1 MIMGDP
7 EVVDLLRDEP
17 ELLALADA
25 VADTQRLR
33 SSLVRHLAPRFAAIA
48 AVAAGIAAALLLWPS
63 GGGNNI
69 LGRALAA
76 MGNGPVLHLRMEA
89 PTGDVLVNLE
99 SGRRIVETMQIE
111 IWSDRNFERAHLVM
125 RVRGLAADLLLPD
138 DATAPGT
145 TLGPVDPAYSA
156 FWTGYRQALANGGAK
171 LESEDTVDGHDVYW
185 LRFPSVEQGREGTE
199 VAIDRHTYK
208 PVVIRNSAPGGRH
221 QDMRVIV
228 AETIAYRAS
237 DFKRVGANLFGGF
250 SSGSGSASSS
260 PNQPST
266 TVTAPWLT
274 AGKRV
279 SGLAL
284 ASVNPST
291 TTTNEKTIEGVT
303 LVYGTGR
310 GPYPEPGLRVLT
322 IEELSQ
328 PDDPIEW
335 KRIPHGWI
343 GIQEGASGSDSNSMR
358 PTWTG
363 TLAKHGIYVTI
374 STGEGE
380 DAVLEAARALQPAH

>member
-1 MIMGDP
+1 MIMRDP

-111 IWSDRNFERAHLVM
+111 IWSDRNFERAHLVV

-145 TLGPVDPAYSA
+145 TVGPVDPAYSA

-171 LESEDTVDGHDVYW
+171 LEGEDTVDGHDVYW

-237 DFKRVGANLFGGF
+237 DFKRVGAKLFGGF

-279 SGLAL
+279 SGLVL

-291 TTTNEKTIEGVT
+291 TTTNDKTIEGVT

-310 GPYPEPGLRVLT
+310 G
-322 IEELSQ
+322 
-328 PDDPIEW
+328 
-335 KRIPHGWI
+335 RIPNQVVACSLSRNCRSRMTRSN
-343 GIQEGASGSDSNSMR
+343 GIASRTGGSASR
-358 PTWTG
+358 
-363 TLAKHGIYVTI
+363 K
-374 STGEGE
+374 
-380 DAVLEAARALQPAH
+380 ARAAATRIRCVPRGRERSPSTASTSRSRLARVKTPYSKPRERSPAP